1 MTKLRERMIG
11 DLKLRNFSDSTIT
24 SYTRVVANFARFF
37 HRSPDQLGPEEI
49 RQYLLYVIEEKKI
62 SWATYQGYR
71 AALKFFYTK
80 TLKQPWFEHEVPKP
94 KVRRKIP
101 EILSPEEIEKLLNC
115 TMNLKHRAMLAVLYG
130 AGLRRAEV
138 RSLKISD
145 IDSKRMV
152 IHIRSGKGQ
161 LPRQVPLSPNLLE
174 LLRVYWRWRK
184 PTDWLFPS
192 ARYPDRRIDY
202 SGIFGIVEDATKRAG
217 LKRRVTPHLLRHSY
231 ASHMVD
237 AGTDLRT
244 NQPLLGHG
252 DLQTTARYLHVSDR
266 TLRATGSPLDRIQVI
281 EISKSDGDG
290 RRR

>member
-11 DLKLRNFSDSTIT
+11 DLKLRNFSESTIT
-24 SYTRVVANFARFF
+24 SYTRVVGDFARYF

-49 RQYLLYVIEEKKI
+49 RRYLLHAIEEKKI
-62 SWATYQGYR
+62 AWATYQGYR

-80 TLKQPWFEHEVPKP
+80 TLKQPWFEHEIPKP

-130 AGLRRAEV
+130 AGLRRAET
-138 RSLKISD
+138 RSLKVND

-152 IHIRSGKGQ
+152 IHIREGKGQ
-161 LPRQVPLSPNLLE
+161 LPRQIPLSPKLLE

-202 SGIFGIVEDATKRAG
+202 SGIFGVVEDAAKRAG
-217 LKRRVTPHLLRHSY
+217 LKRRVTPHLLRHY
-231 ASHMVD
+231 A
-237 AGTDLRT
+237 GFRT
-244 NQPLLGHG
+244 IPGGASLIHEVPVNTEVRRQ
-252 DLQTTARYLHVSDR
+252 DSR
-266 TLRATGSPLDRIQVI
+266 GSPA
-281 EISKSDGDG
+281 
-290 RRR
+290 